1 MKRIPSAVL
10 IIALVSALASH
21 TGSVPWAGSMRQF
34 QPIKTPE
41 GPVAAV
47 PEGFETIADIRPVD
61 REIVRKFMEDLANN
75 WNTPQ
80 MLQMLSE
87 DFYDKSLFHDSMMT
101 VTKVPFDAKLK
112 ILSIRSIRTLQQM
125 VGEDPQYG
133 RVCVSIVE
141 VTALTQIL
149 LNDPEA
155 GFVKLEGVN
164 DYLLRVVDRQL

>member
-10 IIALVSALASH
+10 IIALVFVLTSH

-41 GPVAAV
+41 GTAV
-47 PEGFETIADIRPVD
+47 GVPDGFETVAEIRPVD
-61 REIVRKFMEDLANN
+61 METVRKFMQDLADS

-80 MLQMLSE
+80 LLQMLSE
-87 DFYDKSLFHDSMMT
+87 DFYDKSVFHDSMMT

-164 DYLLRVVDRQL
+164 DYLLKVVDKQI